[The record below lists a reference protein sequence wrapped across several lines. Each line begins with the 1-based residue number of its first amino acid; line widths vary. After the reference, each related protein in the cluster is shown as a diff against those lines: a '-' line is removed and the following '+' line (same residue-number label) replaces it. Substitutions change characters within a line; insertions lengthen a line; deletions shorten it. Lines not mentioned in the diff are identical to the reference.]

1 MKKKLQLLSLAA
13 VFALAQAAA
22 ASSAPDVTL
31 RVTPERDY
39 VYRLGPREVIVQVE
53 VEARKNDDAR
63 RSPMNLAIVL
73 DRSGSMEGAKLE
85 KARQA
90 AAMAVDKLGDDDIFS
105 LVTYDDQT
113 DLLIAPERVDNRD
126 HREELKA
133 KIHRIQA
140 GGSTALHA
148 GVVLGAKQVRS
159 FFDKERVN
167 RVILLSDG
175 LANVGPSSASDLSRL
190 GRELRG
196 DGISVSTVGLGDDYN
211 EDLMTA
217 LAEASNANYYYVKDA
232 EKLPGIFAQELG
244 AARSLLARSIVIRI
258 EAPDGVKLKEIVG
271 RPDIECH
278 DRVAE
283 IKMPELFGSEKRHF
297 LVRCLAEGKTTDAIE
312 PAVVKLTYATVA
324 GIQAPEQSQ
333 SPKIVF
339 TDDEKKADSSVR
351 MEVARENS
359 IVQNRVAKEQAVK
372 LADEGKAKD
381 AAELLRKQAAKNAA
395 APAPMQVPG
404 VKEENQKLEEAARE
418 MDSNGAIAKSRRK
431 AMQFENYA
439 DKYQK
444 SR

>member
-1 MKKKLQLLSLAA
+1 MKKLQLLSLAA
-13 VFALAQAAA
+13 ALAQAASASA
-22 ASSAPDVTL
+22 ASDVTL
-31 RVTPERDY
+31 RVTPDRDY

-53 VEARKNDDAR
+53 IEARKNDDAR
-63 RSPMNLAIVL
+63 RAPMNLAVVL
-73 DRSGSMEGAKLE
+73 DRSGSMEGAKIE

-90 AAMAVDKLGDDDIFS
+90 AAMAVDKLGDDDFFS
-105 LVTYDDQT
+105 LVTYDDET
-113 DLLIAPERVDNRD
+113 DLLIPPERVGGRD

-133 KIHRIQA
+133 RIHRIQP

-148 GVVLGAKQVRS
+148 GVVLGAKQVRR

-175 LANVGPSSASDLSRL
+175 LANVGPSRTSDLASL

-196 DGISVSTVGLGDDYN
+196 DGIAVSTIGLGDDYN

-258 EAPDGVKLKEIVG
+258 DAPEGVRLKEIIG

-278 DRVAE
+278 DRVVE
-283 IKMPELFGSEKRHF
+283 IKMPELFGSEKRRF
-297 LVRCLAEGKTTDAIE
+297 LVRCVAEGKTADALE
-312 PAVVKLTYATVA
+312 AASVSLNYATISGGA
-324 GIQAPEQSQ
+324 APAQRQSA
-333 SPKIVF
+333 KIAF
-339 TDDEKKADSSVR
+339 TDDEKKADSSIKV
-351 MEVARENS
+351 EVAKENS
-359 IVQNRVAKEQAVK
+359 IVQNRLAKEMAVK
-372 LADEGKAKD
+372 LADEGKTKD
-381 AAELLRKQAAKNAA
+381 AVAVLRSQAAKNAA

-404 VKEENQKLEEAARE
+404 VAEENRKLEATASEL
-418 MDSNGAIAKSRRK
+418 DSRGRLEKSSRK

>member
-1 MKKKLQLLSLAA
+1 MLVSLAA
-13 VFALAQAAA
+13 MLARAVA
-22 ASSAPDVTL
+22 ASPAPDVTL

-39 VYRLGPREVIVQVE
+39 VYRLGPREMIVQIE
-53 VEARKNDDAR
+53 VEARKSEDAR
-63 RSPMNLAIVL
+63 RSPMNLSVVL

-90 AAMAVDKLGDDDIFS
+90 AAMAVDKLNDDDIFS

-113 DLLIAPERVDNRD
+113 DLLIPPERVGGRD
-126 HREELKA
+126 HREEIKA

-148 GVVLGAKQVRS
+148 GVTLGAKQVRR
-159 FFDKERVN
+159 FFEKERVN

-175 LANVGPSSASDLSRL
+175 IANVGPSSTSDLARL
-190 GRELRG
+190 GHELRG
-196 DGISVSTVGLGDDYN
+196 DGISVSTIGLGDDYN

-232 EKLPGIFAQELG
+232 EKLPGIFAEELG

-258 EAPDGVKLKEIVG
+258 EAPDGVRLKEIIG
-271 RPDIECH
+271 RPEIECH

-283 IKMPELFGSEKRHF
+283 IKMPELFGSEKRRF
-297 LVRCLAEGKTTDAIE
+297 LVRCVADKTGDTFE
-312 PAVVKLTYATVA
+312 PASVELNYATVA
-324 GIQAPEQSQ
+324 GVQAPAQKQ
-333 SPKIVF
+333 SPKVVF

-351 MEVARENS
+351 VEVAQEHS
-359 IVQNRVAKEQAVK
+359 VVENRVAKEKAVK

-395 APAPMQVPG
+395 APQQMQVPG
-404 VKEENQKLEEAARE
+404 VAEENRKLEEAARE
-418 MDSNGAIAKSRRK
+418 MDSSGNIAKARRK

>member
-1 MKKKLQLLSLAA
+1 MKKLLSVSFAA
-13 VFALAQAAA
+13 VLAQAAA
-22 ASSAPDVTL
+22 ASPAPDVTL

-53 VEARKNDDAR
+53 VEARKNDDGR

-105 LVTYDDQT
+105 LVTYDSDT
-113 DLLIAPERVDNRD
+113 DLLIPPERVGGRD
-126 HREELKA
+126 HREDIKA
-133 KIHRIQA
+133 RIHRIQA

-148 GVVLGAKQVRS
+148 GVVLGAKQVRR
-159 FFDKERVN
+159 FFEKERVN

-175 LANVGPSSASDLSRL
+175 LANVGPSHTSDLARL
-190 GRELRG
+190 GRELRN

-258 EAPDGVKLKEIVG
+258 EAPEGVRLKEIVG
-271 RPDIECH
+271 RPDIECR

-283 IKMPELFGSEKRHF
+283 IKMPELFGSEKRRF
-297 LVRCLAEGKTTDAIE
+297 LVRCLAEGKMPDNVE
-312 PAVVKLTYATVA
+312 PATVQLSYATIA
-324 GIQAPEQSQ
+324 GDQAPAQRQSA
-333 SPKIVF
+333 KVVF

-351 MEVARENS
+351 VEVAREHS
-359 IVQNRVAKEQAVK
+359 VVQNRVAKETAVK

-381 AAELLRKQAAKNAA
+381 AAELLRKQAARNAA
-395 APAPMQVPG
+395 APKEVQVPG
-404 VKEENQKLEEAARE
+404 VAQENQKLEEAARE
-418 MDSNGAIAKSRRK
+418 MDSSGSIAKSRRK

>member
-1 MKKKLQLLSLAA
+1 MKKLVVLSLAA
-13 VFALAQAAA
+13 ALAHA
-22 ASSAPDVTL
+22 ASASPAPDVTL

-53 VEARKNDDAR
+53 VEARKSDDTR
-63 RSPMNLAIVL
+63 RAPMNLAIVL
-73 DRSGSMEGAKLE
+73 DRSGSMEGAKIE

-90 AAMAVDKLGDDDIFS
+90 AAMAVDKLGDDDMFS
-105 LVTYDDQT
+105 LVTYDNET
-113 DLLIAPERVDNRD
+113 DLLIPPERVGGRD
-126 HREELKA
+126 HREDLKA
-133 KIHRIQA
+133 RIHRIQP

-148 GVVLGAKQVRS
+148 GVVLGAKQVRR

-175 LANVGPSSASDLSRL
+175 LANVGPSSTSDLARL

-196 DGISVSTVGLGDDYN
+196 DGIAVSTIGLGDDYN

-244 AARSLLARSIVIRI
+244 AARSLLARNIIIRI
-258 EAPDGVKLKEIVG
+258 QAPDDVRLKEIIG

-278 DRVAE
+278 DRVVE
-283 IKMPELFGSEKRHF
+283 IKMPELFGSEKRRF
-297 LVRCLAEGKTTDAIE
+297 LVRCVAESKTANSIE
-312 PAVVKLTYATVA
+312 AAAVELSYATVK
-324 GIQAPEQSQ
+324 GDQAPAQRQ
-333 SPKIVF
+333 AAKIAF
-339 TDDEKKADSSVR
+339 TDDEKKADSSIQV
-351 MEVARENS
+351 EVARENS
-359 IVQNRVAKEQAVK
+359 VVQNRLAKEMAVK
-372 LADEGKAKD
+372 LADEGKTKD
-381 AAELLRKQAAKNAA
+381 AVALLRSQAAKNSA

-404 VKEENQKLEEAARE
+404 VREENQKLEDAATE
-418 MDSNGAIAKSRRK
+418 IDSSGRLEKSRRK

>member
-1 MKKKLQLLSLAA
+1 MKKLQLLSLAA
-13 VFALAQAAA
+13 ALAQAAS
-22 ASSAPDVTL
+22 ASTASDLTL

-53 VEARKNDDAR
+53 VEARKSDDAR
-63 RSPMNLAIVL
+63 RAPMNLAIVL

-105 LVTYDDQT
+105 LVTYDEQT
-113 DLLIAPERVDNRD
+113 DLLIPPERVGGRD

-133 KIHRIQA
+133 RIHRIQA

-148 GVVLGAKQVRS
+148 GVVLGAKQVRR
-159 FFDKERVN
+159 FFEKERVN

-175 LANVGPSSASDLSRL
+175 IANVGPSSTSDLARL

-196 DGISVSTVGLGDDYN
+196 DGIAVSTVGLGDDYN

-244 AARSLLARSIVIRI
+244 MARSLLARGVVIRI
-258 EAPDGVKLKEIVG
+258 DVPEGVRLKEIIG
-271 RPDIECH
+271 RPDIDCH
-278 DRVAE
+278 DRVVE
-283 IKMPELFGSEKRHF
+283 IKMPELFGSEKRRF
-297 LVRCLAEGKTTDAIE
+297 LVRCVAEGKTADAIE
-312 PAVVKLTYATVA
+312 AAAELKYATLSGGA
-324 GIQAPEQSQ
+324 APAQRQ
-333 SPKIVF
+333 TAKIAF
-339 TDDEKKADSSVR
+339 TDDQKKADSSIQA
-351 MEVARENS
+351 EVARENS
-359 IVQNRVAKEQAVK
+359 IVQNRLAKEMAVK
-372 LADEGKAKD
+372 LADEGKSKD
-381 AAELLRKQAAKNAA
+381 AVAVLRSQTLKNLA
-395 APAPMQVPG
+395 APAPQQVPG
-404 VKEENQKLEEAARE
+404 VREENRKLEEAAAE
-418 MDSNGAIAKSRRK
+418 IDSRGRLEKSSRK

>member
-1 MKKKLQLLSLAA
+1 MLVGLAA
-13 VFALAQAAA
+13 ALAQAAS
-22 ASSAPDVTL
+22 ASPASDLTL

-53 VEARKNDDAR
+53 VEARKSDDVR
-63 RSPMNLAIVL
+63 RAPMNLAIVL

-90 AAMAVDKLGDDDIFS
+90 AAMAIDKLADDDIFS

-113 DLLIAPERVDNRD
+113 DLLISPERVGGRD

-133 KIHRIQA
+133 RIHRIQA

-148 GVVLGAKQVRS
+148 GVVLGSKQVRR
-159 FFDKERVN
+159 FFEKERVN

-175 LANVGPSSASDLSRL
+175 IANVGPSSTSALAGL

-196 DGISVSTVGLGDDYN
+196 DGIAVSTIGLGDDYN

-232 EKLPGIFAQELG
+232 EKLPGIFAEELG
-244 AARSLLARSIVIRI
+244 AARSLLARNIVIRI
-258 EAPDGVKLKEIVG
+258 QAPDGVRLKEIVG
-271 RPDIECH
+271 RPDIACG
-278 DRVAE
+278 DRVVE
-283 IKMPELFGSEKRHF
+283 IKMPELFGSEKRRF
-297 LVRCLAEGKTTDAIE
+297 LVRCLAEGKTADAIE
-312 PAVVKLTYATVA
+312 AAAVELNYATVSGDRA
-324 GIQAPEQSQ
+324 PAQRQAA
-333 SPKIVF
+333 KVAF
-339 TDDEKKADSSVR
+339 TDDQKKADASIQA
-351 MEVARENS
+351 EVARENS
-359 IVQNRVAKEQAVK
+359 IVQNRLAKEMAVK
-372 LADEGKAKD
+372 LADAGKTKD
-381 AAELLRKQAAKNAA
+381 AVALLRSQAAKNAA

-404 VKEENQKLEEAARE
+404 VRAENQKLEEAAAE
-418 MDSNGAIAKSRRK
+418 IDSDGRLDKSRRK

>member
-1 MKKKLQLLSLAA
+1 MKKLLLVSLAA
-13 VFALAQAAA
+13 ALAQAAS
-22 ASSAPDVTL
+22 ASTAPDVTL

-53 VEARKNDDAR
+53 IEGRKSEDAHR
-63 RSPMNLAIVL
+63 APMNLAVVL
-73 DRSGSMEGAKLE
+73 DRSGSMEGAKIE

-105 LVTYDDQT
+105 LVTYDNET
-113 DLLIAPERVDNRD
+113 DLLIPPDRVGGRD

-133 KIHRIQA
+133 RIHRIQP

-148 GVVLGAKQVRS
+148 GVVLGAKQVRR

-175 LANVGPSSASDLSRL
+175 LANVGPSQTSDLASL

-196 DGISVSTVGLGDDYN
+196 DGIAVSTIGLGDDYN

-258 EAPDGVKLKEIVG
+258 DAPEGVRLKEIIG

-278 DRVAE
+278 DRVVE
-283 IKMPELFGSEKRHF
+283 IKMPELFGSEKRRF
-297 LVRCLAEGKTTDAIE
+297 LVRCVADGKTKDAIDAA
-312 PAVVKLTYATVA
+312 AVELNYATISGGA
-324 GIQAPEQSQ
+324 APAQRQAA
-333 SPKIVF
+333 KIAF
-339 TDDEKKADSSVR
+339 TDDQKKADSSIQV
-351 MEVARENS
+351 EVARENS
-359 IVQNRVAKEQAVK
+359 VVQNRIAKEMAVK
-372 LADEGKAKD
+372 LADEGKSKD
-381 AAELLRKQAAKNAA
+381 AVALLRSQAAKNAA
-395 APAPMQVPG
+395 APAPQQVPG
-404 VKEENQKLEEAARE
+404 VREENRKLEAAAAE
-418 MDSNGAIAKSRRK
+418 IDSRGRLEKSSRK
-431 AMQFENYA
+431 SMQFENYA